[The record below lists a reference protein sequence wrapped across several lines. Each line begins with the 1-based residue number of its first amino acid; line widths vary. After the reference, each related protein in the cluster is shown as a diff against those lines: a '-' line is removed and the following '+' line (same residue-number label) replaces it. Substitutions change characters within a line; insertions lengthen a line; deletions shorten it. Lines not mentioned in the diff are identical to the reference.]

1 LPSAALGK
9 AFDECIYGFAECSGH
24 LAKRLI
30 PVVAAEKRYR
40 GPPAPPVMKGVV
52 HVLSL
57 RRK

>member
-1 LPSAALGK
+1 
-9 AFDECIYGFAECSGH
+9 